1 MNVSAIE
8 KQVQRLEAQRGQ
20 VAVDLHDARTKL
32 EAAQSAYL
40 DAPGKNSA
48 VVSKAQA
55 DVAALESI
63 LSAVQVRLEDSRAQA
78 EFSRTQ
84 AEHDSKIAALASLL
98 NEGALSAKALV
109 SSHHAAIE
117 ALATIN
123 REISVST
130 ASLIETQNNFRAQVE
145 KLIGRPPMRS
155 LLPQHAERDRQQ
167 QQEYSAKLSELKRE
181 LESAGVN
188 WGISLNVGGE
198 GIGFNG
204 VRPGVKIPE
213 AGQWTVPLNYCLN
226 ANSGAQ
232 S

>member
-8 KQVQRLEAQRGQ
+8 NQVQRLEAQRGQ
-20 VAVDLHDARTKL
+20 VAVDLRDARTKL

-63 LSAVQVRLEDSRAQA
+63 LSAVQIRLEDSRAQA
-78 EFSRTQ
+78 EFATAQ
-84 AEHDSKIAALASLL
+84 AEYDAKIAALASLA

-109 SSHHAAIE
+109 SSHLSAIE

-123 REISVST
+123 RDLQTGT

-145 KLIGRPPMRS
+145 MLIGRPPMGS

-167 QQEYSAKLSELKRE
+167 QQEYSAKLADLKAA
-181 LESAGVN
+181 LEASGVS
-188 WGISLNVGGE
+188 WDIALPCGGE
-198 GIGFNG
+198 GIGFNS
-204 VRPGVKIPE
+204 VKPDVKIPD
-213 AGQWTVPLNYCLN
+213 AGQWTMPLTFLVN